1 MPVILG
7 GIVIAVVVAL
17 GAAVTLRSV
26 QKPVYESQPM
36 PTVRVGEPGSNLV
49 GPNWSGSPSEST
61 RRTQEAHGGGRQ
73 Q

>member
-1 MPVILG
+1 MPVILA
-7 GIVIAVVVAL
+7 GIVIAVVLAL
-17 GAAVTLRSV
+17 GAGLTLRSV

-49 GPNWSGSPSEST
+49 GSDWSGNVSRSE
-61 RRTQEAHGGGRQ
+61 RRQEAHGGGRQ

>member
-17 GAAVTLRSV
+17 GAAVVLRSV
-26 QKPVYESQPM
+26 QRPVYESQPM
-36 PTVRVGEPGSNLV
+36 PTVRVGEPGNNLV
-49 GPNWSGSPSEST
+49 GPNWSGSASEGS